1 MKKETENW
9 LKIARHDLKIAEAL
23 FKEGLYLGVIEHGH
37 AALEKLIKGIIVG
50 RSNKT
55 PPKIHSLLELVS
67 LALIE
72 NLETDMRKLLQE
84 LDIKYIA
91 VRYPEDIDYLQKSL
105 SKETAQNILSRV
117 KEVFK
122 CLEKNIQ
129 M

>member
-9 LKIARHDLKIAEAL
+9 LKIARNDLRMAEAL
-23 FKEGLYLGVIEHGH
+23 FKEGLYLGVIEHSH
-37 AALEKLIKGIIVG
+37 AALEKLIKGVIVNIG
-50 RSNKT
+50 NKT
-55 PPKIHSLLELVS
+55 APKIHSLLELVS

-72 NLETDMRKLLQE
+72 NLEEDMKNLLKE

-105 SKETAQNILSRV
+105 PEETVQHILCRV

-129 M
+129 K